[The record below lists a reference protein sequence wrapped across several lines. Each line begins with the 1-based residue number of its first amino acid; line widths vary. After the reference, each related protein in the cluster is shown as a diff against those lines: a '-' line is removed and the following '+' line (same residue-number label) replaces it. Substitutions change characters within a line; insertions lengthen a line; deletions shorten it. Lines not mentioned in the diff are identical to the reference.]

1 MQDRLT
7 ELLGHV
13 ARMFDVDS
21 VEAMTLR
28 ILGSVLVLL
37 AAFWISRTAQ
47 RFIARRLQR
56 GDGGDEQTILSY
68 RRFVRTLV
76 WVIAGAIALHTL
88 GIDLTHIF
96 TAGGLFAV
104 ALAFA
109 MKNLS
114 ENLVA
119 GLLLRME
126 RVIDRGDVLR
136 TADGELVRVMK
147 IGPRTTIVRTKSEAD
162 RIVPNA
168 ELAQVPVSN
177 YTYRDSLA
185 RVETTVGVSYDSDL
199 RQVRTTLEAVCN
211 RLDWKSAQKPPRIL
225 LLEFADSSVVFQVLV
240 WIDDP
245 WAGGGMRADLNEAIW
260 WALKDAGIVIAFP
273 QLDVHIDPGKG
284 ADGAAG

>member
-47 RFIARRLQR
+47 RFIARRLQL

-119 GLLLRME
+119 GLLLRLE

-168 ELAQVPVSN
+168 ELVQVPVSN